1 MNKKYDFIVFGAS
14 GFTGKLVVEYV
25 WKTYGFNSA
34 INWAIAGR
42 NKQKLLSIKA
52 DLDIPNNLE
61 IFIVDSND
69 KNSINAMTKNT
80 NNQHNEIHKQKR
92 KHTRKNTHKSTKIKK
107 CKIDVKWVG

>member
-1 MNKKYDFIVFGAS
+1 MNNKYDFIIFGAS

-25 WKTYGFNSA
+25 LKTYGFNSG

-52 DLDIPNNLE
+52 DLDAPNDLE

-69 KNSINAMTKNT
+69 KISIDAMINLSL
-80 NNQHNEIHKQKR
+80 IH
-92 KHTRKNTHKSTKIKK
+92 I
-107 CKIDVKWVG
+107 